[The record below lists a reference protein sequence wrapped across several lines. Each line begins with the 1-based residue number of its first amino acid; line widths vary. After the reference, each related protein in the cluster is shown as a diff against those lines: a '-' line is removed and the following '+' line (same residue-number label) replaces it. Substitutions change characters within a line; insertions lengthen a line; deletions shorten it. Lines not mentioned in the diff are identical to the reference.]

1 MKKCSPPLLSTMKST
16 LFNAYH
22 TIFCTPAQALRAAE
36 GYKTGKINVFI

>member
-1 MKKCSPPLLSTMKST
+1 MKST

-36 GYKTGKINVFI
+36 GYKIGKINVFI

>member
-22 TIFCTPAQALRAAE
+22 TIFYTPAQALRAAE
-36 GYKTGKINVFI
+36 EYKTGKINVFI

>member
-16 LFNAYH
+16 LFDVYH

-36 GYKTGKINVFI
+36 WYKTGKINVFI